1 MRYFKYSDNCIYKNV
16 KKTKRKKVKR
26 KTSVSNKYNSS
37 IIKELESETIIQQNF
52 KRNSLRIK
60 DKEQVPP
67 KRTIK
72 KKVNMNSLKNIEN
85 STTHKNL
92 LNDNIYNKKG
102 EFIMGGTNIINI
114 KNIKIKNIENK
125 IKLHK
130 KSEDLKI
137 KNKSKINK
145 KSNKRKTIKMNSKQ
159 SSINY
164 DIEKNDYYK
173 TLNDYEINIL
183 EYEIALNIDKRT
195 YLQYY
200 WSLLKKKQLILFT
213 FFPANDY
220 NLISIKICLFLLS
233 FSLYLTIN
241 ILKIINKKKF

>member
-1 MRYFKYSDNCIYKNV
+1 
-16 KKTKRKKVKR
+16 
-26 KTSVSNKYNSS
+26 
-37 IIKELESETIIQQNF
+37 
-52 KRNSLRIK
+52 
-60 DKEQVPP
+60 
-67 KRTIK
+67 
-72 KKVNMNSLKNIEN
+72 MNSLKNIEN
-85 STTHKNL
+85 STTYKNL

-125 IKLHK
+125 IKLDK

-137 KNKSKINK
+137 NNKIKINK
-145 KSNKRKTIKMNSKQ
+145 KRNKRKTIKMNSKH
-159 SSINY
+159 SSLNY

-173 TLNDYEINIL
+173 NLNDYELNIL

-220 NLISIKICLFLLS
+220 NLISIKIYLFLLS

-241 ILKIINKKKF
+241 GFFFSDETMHKIYVDNGEFNIIYQLPQIFYSSIVPAVINIILKHLSLSEKSIIEIKQEKDFKTILNYSKKIY